1 MKCIAIV
8 EDERFM
14 REELSDILRK
24 AGYKTKEI
32 TTFKDATDQLLRL
45 SPDLVLLDLNLPG
58 MSGFQICRE
67 IKRKSSVPVLVLT
80 SRDQIQDELQAL
92 DLGADEYLTKPC
104 RKERLLAR
112 VANVMKR
119 FEGRSNLLEGPG
131 FLLDRQTYTL
141 YIHNRSAVLPKNQ
154 GKILEVFLSHGD
166 EIVTKKELCILVHRE
181 QKRKQAFTSFLHDTE
196 EHREELLK
204 ILCPA
209 QRAPVR
215 LLGRTLRDQQ
225 NAYDNLKIQIND
237 YLFEPVHILSCIEEV
252 LDDYKPLLEEKQFQI
267 QFSMSDDTVYT
278 DQRGLR
284 FLLRQII
291 SNSIKYCG
299 NKPAL
304 NFTSLKEKGRFVCA
318 IKDNGIGV
326 RGCDLPYL
334 FEKGFTGDSGKE
346 RKKATGMGLY
356 LAKEMAK
363 ELNITL
369 QVKSEWKKGFEIR
382 IYFPLVDSMA
392 EFRQNSH
399 PAPSAPI

>member
-1 MKCIAIV
+1 MRQNIRFISQYIPWLLLLLGNNAFAALLLWIA
-8 EDERFM
+8 
-14 REELSDILRK
+14 DIQAFYSMITVILL
-24 AGYKTKEI
+24 
-32 TTFKDATDQLLRL
+32 TTFLFFSL
-45 SPDLVLLDLNLPG
+45 
-58 MSGFQICRE
+58 ICG
-67 IKRKSSVPVLVLT
+67 L
-80 SRDQIQDELQAL
+80 
-92 DLGADEYLTKPC
+92 
-104 RKERLLAR
+104 
-112 VANVMKR
+112 
-119 FEGRSNLLEGPG
+119 
-131 FLLDRQTYTL
+131 
-141 YIHNRSAVLPKNQ
+141 
-154 GKILEVFLSHGD
+154 
-166 EIVTKKELCILVHRE
+166 LVHRE
-181 QKRKQAFTSFLHDTE
+181 QKRKQAFTSFLHDPE

-225 NAYDNLKIQIND
+225 KAYDNLKMQINDYEEYVESWAHETKTPLSLLTLLLDNHRDEFPAAVGSKLDYIRNRMQESTDQMLFYARLKSTRKD

-399 PAPSAPI
+399 QAPSAPI